1 MKIISVEFAN
11 NPPAKQ
17 MYTDNLKWK
26 DEILRIVKLVI
37 ANPSLGTKE
46 ADLNSLTKRDRK
58 FVRKRNFHAL
68 DEQDNSY
75 KDVGAIAVTVGLND
89 SNSEDVT
96 KKPDP
101 QRLIYAVYSIT
112 DPGHFN
118 VHRDKN
124 DGNIPYGKPVFP
136 VLVTDDVRNA
146 TDLQKSSGEYGI
158 LLIIEI
164 GGHYQHKDVNIDPAT
179 ASALELW
186 ESDPILDEAFSADLL
201 H

>member
-17 MYTDNLKWK
+17 MYIDNQKWK
-26 DEILRIVKLVI
+26 DEIIRIVKLVI

-46 ADLNSLTKRDRK
+46 AEVNSFTKRDRK
-58 FVRKRNFHAL
+58 FVRKRNFHVL

-75 KDVGAIAVTVGLND
+75 KDVGAIATTVGLND
-89 SNSEDVT
+89 SNSKDVT
-96 KKPDP
+96 KKHDP
-101 QRLIYAVYSIT
+101 QRLVYAVYPIIT
-112 DPGHFN
+112 PEQFID
-118 VHRDKN
+118 HRRIN
-124 DGNIPYGKPVFP
+124 ENLPPEIYQVPMG
-136 VLVTDDVRNA
+136 DDVKNA
-146 TDLQKSSGEYGI
+146 TESQMKSGNYGI